1 MGKLREEFETEV
13 KRNIDKKREKLGR
26 GLSREEKKSIVKKV
40 FWQHFKRDV
49 FGTIAIGLGIFA
61 GFNTVKTINAYQD
74 DKKIEIDND
83 SEKDTSK
90 SEDIKFKDGLHV
102 KIDEKQEIGEEIDYD
117 KIMDEIID
125 EYNQKYDEKLSKEN
139 LGYIKSRPQFL
150 GIDENGEYVQDYKQ
164 KENVDSYLTAGI
176 GEIYVLIN
184 KDNNSVIG
192 SLGKVEGEIT
202 NVDTKIVMDG
212 NRKEYLEGE
221 KKLDLTKDIDNK
233 EIDEK
238 SIENRYKAL
247 ENEYQ
252 KVINKDKD
260 IGD

>member
-1 MGKLREEFETEV
+1 MGKLREEFEAEV
-13 KRNIDKKREKLGR
+13 KKNIDRKREKLGR
-26 GLSREEKKSIVKKV
+26 GLSREEKKTIVKKV
-40 FWQHFKRDV
+40 FWKHFKRDV
-49 FGTIAIGLGIFA
+49 FGGIALGLGILT
-61 GFNTVKTINAYQD
+61 GVNTAKTINAPQD

-90 SEDIKFKDGLHV
+90 SEDIDFKNGLHV
-102 KIDEKQEIGEEIDYD
+102 KIDEKQASGDEEIDYD

-125 EYNQKYDEKLSKEN
+125 EYNQKYDEKLSKED

-150 GIDENGEYVQDYKQ
+150 GIDENGEYIQDYKQ
-164 KENVDSYLTAGI
+164 KEDVDSYLTAGI
-176 GEIYVLIN
+176 GEIYVVIN
-184 KDNNSVIG
+184 KEDNSVIG

-221 KKLDLTKDIDNK
+221 KKIDLTKDSDNK

-247 ENEYQ
+247 ANEYQ
-252 KVINKDKD
+252 KVLDKDKD
-260 IGD
+260 K